1 MLCIHVL
8 EMVLV
13 QMARTQKNKATSQHL
28 GLLKVSPDSRFAEL
42 PTTSNSGLWFQS
54 LQRSLCVLVAPRG
67 KAPFSALSAW
77 VGVVYFPAA
86 FVILRQVG
94 PRL

>member
-1 MLCIHVL
+1 MFRIHVL

-42 PTTSNSGLWFQS
+42 PTISNSGLWFQS
-54 LQRSLCVLVAPRG
+54 LQRSLVRAGGTACRSSF
-67 KAPFSALSAW
+67 FSTLSL
-77 VGVVYFPAA
+77 G
-86 FVILRQVG
+86 G
-94 PRL
+94 CRLFSPPLSLLIAK